1 MRTTAVRTA
10 SLFAAGAAV
19 LLLGACGGGDD
30 PVASAAD
37 GGAAG
42 TVEEGTPEDGPLPAD
57 ADVCARYA
65 ADGQAFLD
73 AYDAYGSGATAD
85 PGDLHASLETLAA
98 DVDSAP
104 VGEVSPDVL
113 TAVQETSAAAAEAVP
128 ALEGG
133 EGVEEVDATIGGLES
148 LTAACAALGL

>member
-1 MRTTAVRTA
+1 MRTTAVRTT
-10 SLFAAGAAV
+10 SLLAAGAAV
-19 LLLGACGGGDD
+19 LLLGACSGGDD

-37 GGAAG
+37 AGAAG

-57 ADVCARYA
+57 PDVCALY
-65 ADGQAFLD
+65 
-73 AYDAYGSGATAD
+73 
-85 PGDLHASLETLAA
+85 AA

-113 TAVQETSAAAAEAVP
+113 AAAQETSAAAAEAVP

-133 EGVEEVDATIGGLES
+133 EGVEEVDATIGALES
-148 LTAACAALGL
+148 LTDAGAALGL